1 MRAMDE
7 RRTARRQKTFLAG
20 KVIFG
25 ANRFVTYCSI
35 RDVFETGAK
44 LSFADPSEVPNQ
56 FELHLASRGTIC
68 FADVRWRKGHLV
80 GVKFRAIRR
89 TPVEQLLLADAG

>member
-1 MRAMDE
+1 MDE
-7 RRTARRQKTFLAG
+7 RRGARRQKTFLAG

-35 RDVFETGAK
+35 RDLSDTGAK
-44 LSFADPSEVPNQ
+44 LSFADPTEVPNQ

-80 GVKFRAIRR
+80 GVKFRAVQR
-89 TPVEQLLLADAG
+89 TPLEEARFAEAG